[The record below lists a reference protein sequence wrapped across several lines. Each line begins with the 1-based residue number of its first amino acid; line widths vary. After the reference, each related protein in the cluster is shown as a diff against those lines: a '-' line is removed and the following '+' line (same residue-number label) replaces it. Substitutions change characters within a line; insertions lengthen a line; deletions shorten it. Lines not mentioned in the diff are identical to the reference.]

1 METPQVF
8 DSFEAAREQAAET
21 LGFVA
26 SERIRTPSGDL
37 FEIPNPSLLDDDQQ
51 ARYDVLQLDAE
62 GWDRH
67 PDRLDDKG
75 AVLARGALMEPAR
88 KGGKLVESYNVQ
100 LAKAILG
107 ERYEA
112 FKKAGGRGNDVAFI
126 WWKMNKVLADRRAAD
141 SKSARGTAAVAP
153 GAGAD
158 RGGAEPLSSSV
169 DSGVAAS

>member
-1 METPQVF
+1 METPQIF

-26 SERIRTPSGDL
+26 SERVRTPSGEL

-51 ARYDVLQLDAE
+51 ARYDKLQLDVE
-62 GWDRH
+62 SWDHH
-67 PDRLDDKG
+67 PD
-75 AVLARGALMEPAR
+75 VLNEDGSVRVKGALMEPQR
-88 KGGKLVESYNVQ
+88 KGGKLVENFNVQ

-112 FKKAGGRGNDVAFI
+112 FRKAGGRGNDVAFI

-141 SKSARGTAAVAP
+141 SKSRAGAGAVASVP
-153 GAGAD
+153 GAD
-158 RGGAEPLSSSV
+158 RGGAEPVSRPL
-169 DSGVAAS
+169 DPGVAAS

>member
-26 SERIRTPSGDL
+26 SERIRTPSGEL

-51 ARYDVLQLDAE
+51 ARYDKLQLDAE

-67 PDRLDDKG
+67 PDRLDDNG
-75 AVLARGALMEPAR
+75 NVVTRGALMEPAR

-100 LAKAILG
+100 LAKVILG

-112 FKKAGGRGNDVAFI
+112 FTKAGGRGNDIAFL
-126 WWKMNKVLADRRAAD
+126 WWKMNKVLADRRAVD
-141 SKSARGTAAVAP
+141 SKS
-153 GAGAD
+153 D
-158 RGGAEPLSSSV
+158 RGAEP
-169 DSGVAAS
+169 VAAGPDAD